1 MKIYEHGIIATIRG
15 LALAMLLA
23 VGGCATVIKGSHQTV
38 PMASDPP
45 GADVLVDG
53 TLVGQTPLKVEMKRK
68 NDHLVTIQK
77 TGYKPASIAV
87 VKDVGGAVW
96 GNIIAGGLIGWGVD
110 ASTGAQYNL
119 TPKTV
124 SVTLESASSSATSS
138 GSTDASDFVA
148 KLQALDSLKENKQ
161 ISDDEYGKARL
172 DLFRKYM
179 PEALPPE
186 AAKEPAKEATPEPVQ
201 ATPPS

>member
-1 MKIYEHGIIATIRG
+1 MYTYKYSVIMTFRTM
-15 LALAMLLA
+15 ALSLLLA
-23 VGGCATVIKGSHQTV
+23 AGGCATIVKGSHQTV
-38 PMASDPP
+38 PMASVPP

-77 TGYKPASIAV
+77 TGYKPESVAV

-124 SVTLESASSSATSS
+124 SVELKPESSTEPTS
-138 GSTDASDFVA
+138 GSGDASEFVT
-148 KLQALDSLKENKQ
+148 KLQALDALKENKQ
-161 ISDDEYGKARL
+161 ISDEDYGKARL
-172 DLFRKYM
+172 ELFKKYM

-186 AAKEPAKEATPEPVQ
+186 AAKEPAKAPIPEPAQ
-201 ATPPS
+201 EAPPS

>member
-1 MKIYEHGIIATIRG
+1 MNIYKYSIITTIRG
-15 LALAMLLA
+15 VALAMLLA
-23 VGGCATVIKGSHQTV
+23 AGGCATVIKGSHQTV
-38 PMASDPP
+38 PMASVPP

-68 NDHLVTIQK
+68 HDHLVTIQK
-77 TGYKPASIAV
+77 TGYKPESIAV

-124 SVTLESASSSATSS
+124 SVELKPASSSMGSS
-138 GSTDASDFVA
+138 GSSEASDFVT
-148 KLQALDSLKENKQ
+148 KLKTLDDMKENKQ
-161 ISDDEYGKARL
+161 ISDEEYGKARL
-172 DLFRKYM
+172 ELFRKYM

-186 AAKEPAKEATPEPVQ
+186 AAKEPAEEPAKE
-201 ATPPS
+201 TPPG